1 MYQPKAIKIKSAGF
15 EPPVLPHCKTNL
27 ATAAACNQ
35 KYILSSIFSAKHCYK
50 GDCYFI
56 HETPMKDSAGEMFCR
71 ESGYQAVKVSSHDE
85 NDYLLKL
92 VRESTSDDSVPLVLL
107 GK

>member
-1 MYQPKAIKIKSAGF
+1 ML
-15 EPPVLPHCKTNL
+15 VLNPLFLPDCKTSL

-35 KYILSSIFSAKHCYK
+35 KYFLSSIFLAKHCYK
-50 GDCYFI
+50 GDCYFV
-56 HETPMKDSAGEMFCR
+56 HETPMTDSAGEAFCE
-71 ESGYQAVKVSSHDE
+71 ESGYQAVKISSHDE
-85 NDYLLKL
+85 KDYLLKL

>member
-1 MYQPKAIKIKSAGF
+1 MFCQIGKLAI
-15 EPPVLPHCKTNL
+15 
-27 ATAAACNQ
+27 AAACNQ
-35 KYILSSIFSAKHCYK
+35 KYILSSIFLAKHCYK

-56 HETPMKDSAGEMFCR
+56 HETPMTGSAGEAFCE

-85 NDYLLKL
+85 KDYLLKL
-92 VRESTSDDSVPLVLL
+92 VRESTSDDSVPFVLL